1 MIDTTCQLP
10 TPTADA
16 WSIDLTAL
24 GGPRYVVL
32 TTSEPHARERLAQ
45 HLAELGKAETV
56 AAGTLLIAEIPAERV
71 AVIW

>member
-1 MIDTTCQLP
+1 MIDTNSQLP

-16 WSIDLTAL
+16 WSIDLAGL

-32 TTSEPHARERLAQ
+32 TASEQYARERLAQ
-45 HLAELGKAETV
+45 HLAMLGKAET
-56 AAGTLLIAEIPAERV
+56 AGAGGVLIAEIPAERV

>member
-1 MIDTTCQLP
+1 MIDTDCQLP
-10 TPTADA
+10 SPTADA
-16 WSIDLTAL
+16 WSVELNGL

-32 TTSEPHARERLAQ
+32 TTSERHARERLAQ

-56 AAGTLLIAEIPAERV
+56 AAGTVLIAEIPAERV

>member
-1 MIDTTCQLP
+1 MIDTDCQLP
-10 TPTADA
+10 SPTADA
-16 WSIDLTAL
+16 WSIDLTGL

-32 TTSEPHARERLAQ
+32 TTSELHARERLAQ

-56 AAGTLLIAEIPAERV
+56 AAGKTLIGEIPAERV